1 MENSISKRVVDEAN
15 YMLKTK
21 DTIRNIANIYNVSKS
36 TVHKDLSE
44 RLKKI
49 DENLSKSIEN
59 IMQEHIETRHI
70 KGGETK
76 LYKKDRNW
84 KD

>member
-70 KGGETK
+70 KGGETTKK
-76 LYKKDRNW
+76 LYKKDII
-84 KD
+84 